1 MAGASNLA
9 QIRRVPT
16 AVIVIRGTPSLDS
29 ATAKVTISLKVHRK
43 VFFPC
48 LMVQATIISPL
59 VQDRLQ
65 DR

>member
-1 MAGASNLA
+1 MAGASNIA
-9 QIRRVPT
+9 QIRRVLT
-16 AVIVIRGTPSLDS
+16 AVTVIRGTPSLDS
-29 ATAKVTISLKVHRK
+29 ATAKVAISLEIHRK

-48 LMVQATIISPL
+48 LVVQATIKSPL